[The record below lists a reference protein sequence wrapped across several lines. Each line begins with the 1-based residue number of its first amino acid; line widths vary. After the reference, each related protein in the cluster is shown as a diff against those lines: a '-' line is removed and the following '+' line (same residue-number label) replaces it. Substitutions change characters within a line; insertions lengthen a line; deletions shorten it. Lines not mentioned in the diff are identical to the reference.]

1 MNTDR
6 AAMAVRSDAR
16 AAGMVTAHT
25 TRVTAPWAT
34 MRTNCR
40 GYAETDEGRDF
51 ASRGIASVRVFYA
64 DGTETT
70 RSVHS
75 FRKGSDASRVT
86 KAKAQVQS
94 HAQHDIALQASMGTI
109 HDPNDSN

>member
-1 MNTDR
+1 MFNDHS
-6 AAMAVRSDAR
+6 MAVRSDAR

-25 TRVTAPWAT
+25 VRVAAPWST
-34 MRTNCR
+34 MRTHCR
-40 GYAETDEGRDF
+40 GFAETDEGREL
-51 ASRGIASVRVFYA
+51 ASRGIASVRVIVA

-75 FRKGSDASRVT
+75 FRKGSDGTRVAR
-86 KAKAQVQS
+86 AKAVVRAES
-94 HAQHDIALQASMGTI
+94 RDIALMATMGTI